1 MLRGPQMRRC
11 REELLSRL
19 GGGGVKVEV
28 DGRVDAPLSG
38 GGRAGKGLGTK
49 DGTEKDIG
57 R

>member
-1 MLRGPQMRRC
+1 MRGPQMRRC
-11 REELLSRL
+11 REELNYPDW
-19 GGGGVKVEV
+19 GEVKVEV